1 LPDIAAAGASLAVIS
16 PQVARTPRETEEP
29 TPLSFEMLRD
39 FGNRVAEAYGL
50 VFTLPDDLREIY
62 LKFGIDL
69 ARGNGDGTWRL
80 PVPARFV
87 IDRQGIIRAVDADP
101 DYTRRPEPAQTVEI
115 LSGGRAAVR
124 PPGATDTCP
133 RAGSQDPDPRDR
145 VRGRRERGHAVPQAG
160 DRQPRWRRT
169 HDLRLR

>member
-1 LPDIAAAGASLAVIS
+1 MPEISAAGATLLVIS

-29 TPLSFEMLRD
+29 KPLPFEVVRD

-50 VFTLPDDLREIY
+50 LFTLPDDLREVY

-87 IDRQGIIRAVDADP
+87 IDGQGIVRAVDADP
-101 DYTRRPEPAQTVEI
+101 DYTRRSEPARTVEI
-115 LSGGRAAVR
+115 LEGLRATPSAK
-124 PPGATDTCP
+124 
-133 RAGSQDPDPRDR
+133 
-145 VRGRRERGHAVPQAG
+145 ERS
-160 DRQPRWRRT
+160 
-169 HDLRLR
+169 

>member
-1 LPDIAAAGASLAVIS
+1 
-16 PQVARTPRETEEP
+16 
-29 TPLSFEMLRD
+29 MLRD
-39 FGNRVAEAYGL
+39 FGNRVAEAYGI

-101 DYTRRPEPAQTVEI
+101 DYTRRPEPTQTVEA
-115 LSGGRAAVR
+115 LRGLGGAPSAK
-124 PPGATDTCP
+124 AT
-133 RAGSQDPDPRDR
+133 S
-145 VRGRRERGHAVPQAG
+145 
-160 DRQPRWRRT
+160 
-169 HDLRLR
+169 